1 VRRIILKLNKYEK
14 FTDDLKEKL
23 LNYNQV
29 TGLVAVGSMSKKDH
43 LPDEWS
49 DHDFFVIVKSGYQKY
64 FRENLSW
71 LPDFENILLSFQETE
86 HGLKVFY
93 NNGHLIEFAVFDQ
106 EELFLAKINSYRIL
120 IDKANIKKNIEK
132 IKDKTTIQTSSYSDN
147 ELLIE
152 QFITNLVVG
161 IGRYN
166 RGEIIS
172 AHQFVKTSALKKL
185 LLLIEKNNDLDKN
198 IILDNLD
205 PLRRFEF
212 VYPEL
217 GAEINNLLLKPIPK
231 AAEELLNILERELPE
246 EIKIKHEKSIN
257 IIFEKYLK

>member
-1 VRRIILKLNKYEK
+1 LKIIKYDK
-14 FTDDLKEKL
+14 FTDDLKDKL

-29 TGLVAVGSMSKKDH
+29 TGLVAVGSMSKQNH
-43 LPDEWS
+43 QPDEWS
-49 DHDFFVIVKSGYQKY
+49 DHDFFVIVKSGYQKE

-93 NNGHLIEFAVFDQ
+93 NNGHLIEFAVFDK

-132 IKDKTTIQTSSYSDN
+132 IKDNTTVQASSYTNND
-147 ELLIE
+147 LLIE

-172 AHQFVKTSALKKL
+172 AHQFVKVSALNKL
-185 LLLIEKNNDLDKN
+185 LLLIEKNTAFTKDKL
-198 IILDNLD
+198 LDNLD

-217 GAEINNLLLKPIPK
+217 GSEINNLLLKPIPK
-231 AAEELLNILERELPE
+231 AAKELLNILKRELPN
-246 EIKIKHEKSIN
+246 EIKTKHKKSIN
-257 IIFEKYLK
+257 IVLGKYLK

>member
-1 VRRIILKLNKYEK
+1 
-14 FTDDLKEKL
+14 
-23 LNYNQV
+23 
-29 TGLVAVGSMSKKDH
+29 MSI
-43 LPDEWS
+43 
-49 DHDFFVIVKSGYQKY
+49 F
-64 FRENLSW
+64 LS
-71 LPDFENILLSFQETE
+71 N
-86 HGLKVFY
+86 HRV
-93 NNGHLIEFAVFDQ
+93 HLIIQF
-106 EELFLAKINSYRIL
+106 I
-120 IDKANIKKNIEK
+120 NIEK
-132 IKDKTTIQTSSYSDN
+132 IKDKTNIQTSSYSDN

>member
-1 VRRIILKLNKYEK
+1 MKLNKYEK

-93 NNGHLIEFAVFDQ
+93 NNGHLIEFAIFDQ

-132 IKDKTTIQTSSYSDN
+132 MVNCKLQCTVF
-147 ELLIE
+147 LI
-152 QFITNLVVG
+152 F
-161 IGRYN
+161 
-166 RGEIIS
+166 
-172 AHQFVKTSALKKL
+172 LK
-185 LLLIEKNNDLDKN
+185 
-198 IILDNLD
+198 
-205 PLRRFEF
+205 
-212 VYPEL
+212 
-217 GAEINNLLLKPIPK
+217 
-231 AAEELLNILERELPE
+231 
-246 EIKIKHEKSIN
+246 
-257 IIFEKYLK
+257 